1 MSNAIRF
8 GFGLALAMTLA
19 APALAGGDPA
29 EGEKVFKKCKACHM
43 VGDGAKNRIGPVL
56 TGIVG
61 APAGRNPDFKYSAAM
76 TEAAAG
82 GLVWT
87 EENLDKFLKKPKDF
101 LKGTKMTFAGLRK
114 DDQRADVIAY
124 LGTFH

>member
-29 EGEKVFKKCKACHM
+29 EGEKVFKKCKACH
-43 VGDGAKNRIGPVL
+43 
-56 TGIVG
+56 
-61 APAGRNPDFKYSAAM
+61 PDFKYSAAM

>member
-29 EGEKVFKKCKACHM
+29 EGEKVFKKCKACH
-43 VGDGAKNRIGPVL
+43 AYESSSRCL
-56 TGIVG
+56 L
-61 APAGRNPDFKYSAAM
+61 AAM